1 MMVDVLQSPSALIL
15 LATVLLVVFAQIFGD
30 FKEARQYAKAKKLR
44 AASNRSPRMLLSIVI
59 DVRSDA
65 VFQTLENLEENSYQ
79 HLEIIVFMKSRSKRL
94 LTELRRYQRR
104 SQFAKFRVITAR
116 EGLTQAQFIKK
127 YAHGS
132 LVMSLQCGD
141 SVDARFIEKHV
152 INFRDSSLQA
162 VMANEGV
169 CVGNNLKS
177 ALLVGQ
183 KTLVGYFR
191 RVATPHLVI
200 ASRLQPAVIYRKNVV
215 TSQKQIKQSLQI
227 MYVDRILV
235 TSQNSVSIA
244 SAQAQESRYLPLLFT
259 VFAITI
265 VGLSEGVDQALFTL
279 RVLTVVAL
287 VFGLLMWQRGG
298 TIRTATKLS
307 IALLAPFTIVWPW
320 AYTNID
326 AKR

>member
-59 DVRSDA
+59 DARSDA

-127 YAHGS
+127 YARGS
-132 LVMSLQCGD
+132 LVMGLQCGD

-183 KTLVGYFR
+183 KTLVGYLR
-191 RVATPHLVI
+191 RVITPQMVI

-215 TSQKQIKQSLQI
+215 TTQKQIKQSLQI

-235 TSQNSVSIA
+235 TTRDRVPKVSV
-244 SAQAQESRYLPLLFT
+244 QAQYSRYFPVLVT
-259 VFAITI
+259 VSAITL
-265 VGLSEGVDQALFTL
+265 VGLSEGIDQAIFTL
-279 RVLTVVAL
+279 RVLTAVAL

-320 AYTNID
+320 AYTNVD

>member
-1 MMVDVLQSPSALIL
+1 MVDVLQSPSALIL

-59 DVRSDA
+59 DARSDA

-183 KTLVGYFR
+183 KTLTGYLR
-191 RVATPHLVI
+191 RVTTPQLVI

-235 TSQNSVSIA
+235 TTRDRVPKVSV
-244 SAQAQESRYLPLLFT
+244 QAQYSRYFPMLVT
-259 VFAITI
+259 VSAITL
-265 VGLSEGVDQALFTL
+265 VGLSEGIDQAIFTL
-279 RVLTVVAL
+279 RVLTAVAL

-320 AYTNID
+320 AYTNVD